1 MKRTHMWIDL
11 KIKKEYIFNYDYIK
25 QDTKRWFNFLE
36 DIKYKEDKDLNN
48 TKNENNNNRQ
58 RNKNN

>member
-48 TKNENNNNRQ
+48 AKNENNNN
-58 RNKNN
+58 NI

>member
-36 DIKYKEDKDLNN
+36 DIKYKEGKDLNN
-48 TKNENNNNRQ
+48 AKNENNNN
-58 RNKNN
+58 NI

>member
-1 MKRTHMWIDL
+1 MKRIHMWLDL

-36 DIKYKEDKDLNN
+36 DIKYKEGKDLNN
-48 TKNENNNNRQ
+48 AKNENNNNR
-58 RNKNN
+58 